1 VKTLLLHDSL
11 NPARIV
17 PMDPADFSIAV
28 PCITGSLVY
37 TKGNDQPVMVHE
49 TPEDIAIMLRP
60 DAE

>member
-1 VKTLLLHDSL
+1 VKTLLLHDAL

-37 TKGNDQPVMVHE
+37 AKGNDQPVMVHE
-49 TPEDIAIMLRP
+49 TPEEIAIMLE
-60 DAE
+60 AE